1 MSAKPQGPSVKV
13 ESVLAVDDGEAA
25 RPSVKE
31 DRRADGTPETRAMVE
46 RAPVAKTKGCMS
58 ADLPKECECMAHGR
72 MKAKLQRHAVS
83 HGGENTCGE
92 ERVRTLEGQET

>member
-13 ESVLAVDDGEAA
+13 ESVLAVDDGETA